1 VTAKVLLV
9 DDEEPVRWLEDRL
22 LTAKGYS
29 CAMAADVPEAL
40 EKLQQEAFD
49 LALVDV
55 NMPGASGLDL
65 VRQISNEY
73 PNTASVMV
81 TGVDDYQVAN
91 AALEMGAYG
100 YLIKPFENNELLI
113 HVANALRRRDL
124 EAENRA
130 HRQRLE
136 QMVEARTSQLTDALE
151 RLRQSEKDVR
161 ASQEETVVRLA
172 RAAESRDSETGEH
185 LHRMSRYCA
194 LLARRCGLS
203 PERCEQIRLASFLH
217 DVGKIGI
224 PDRILLKPGPF
235 TPEEFDIMK
244 LHVDLGYRT
253 LSHSKSDLLNLAATI
268 ARTHHEK
275 YDGSGYNSG
284 LSGKQIPLEG
294 RIAAI
299 ADAFDA
305 LASHRVYKPA
315 LPIENVVSIL
325 KDGRGKDFDPILV
338 DLFLGGLDEVLAI
351 KYEYADRSP
360 VSDQQTAFGRPECGL
375 AAEVPAGRRV

>member
-1 VTAKVLLV
+1 
-9 DDEEPVRWLEDRL
+9 
-22 LTAKGYS
+22 
-29 CAMAADVPEAL
+29 M
-40 EKLQQEAFD
+40 QQEVFD

-55 NMPGASGLDL
+55 NMPGSSGLDL
-65 VRQISNEY
+65 VRHAANAY
-73 PNTASVMV
+73 PNTATVMV

-100 YLIKPFENNELLI
+100 YLIKPFESNELLI
-113 HVANALRRRDL
+113 NVANALRRRDL

-136 QMVEARTSQLTDALE
+136 QMVEARTRQLSDALE
-151 RLRQSEKDVR
+151 RLQQSERDVR

-172 RAAESRDSETGEH
+172 RAAESRDSDTGQH
-185 LHRMSRYCA
+185 IHRMSRYCA

-203 PERCEQIRLASFLH
+203 PERCEQIRLASILH

-224 PDRILLKPGPF
+224 PDRILLKPGPL
-235 TPEEFDIMK
+235 TQQEFDIMK
-244 LHVDLGYRT
+244 MHVDLGYRT
-253 LSHSKSDLLNLAATI
+253 LCQSKSDLLNLAATI
-268 ARTHHEK
+268 AQTHHEK
-275 YDGSGYNSG
+275 YDGSGYTSG
-284 LSGKQIPLEG
+284 LSGEQIPLEG

-315 LPIENVVSIL
+315 LPIENVVRIL
-325 KDGRGKDFDPILV
+325 NEGRGKDFDPVLV

-351 KYEYADRSP
+351 KQQYADRS
-360 VSDQQTAFGRPECGL
+360 SEI
-375 AAEVPAGRRV
+375 